1 MKTPLLKIVF
11 IAFLTLMSYFSLA
24 QSVTLTPEGAWVP
37 SMTTTARTALT
48 PTVGQLVFDT
58 TLGQFYFY
66 SGTDWTAIPLTTTAS
81 LTTSYVPRWNGSTFV
96 NSSMYDTGLRVAI
109 GATTFSNESR
119 LALGALSTD
128 EGGQLQLNSR
138 LGGSVAYHLDNYND
152 KFRLMTGINTA
163 SSEVLMAMTS
173 DGKMGVGT
181 ETPTEKLEVSGKT
194 KTTNFQ
200 MTNGA
205 TNGYLLQSDANG
217 NGSWVS
223 PSNLSLTETDPQV
236 ASSTTNYVPKWNGT
250 ALQDG
255 ILYDNG
261 TRVGIGTT
269 SMANESR
276 LALGAVD
283 DNEGEGGQLQ
293 LNSASSSTRAYYLD
307 NSNDVFRIM
316 SGTNTG
322 ATDLRM
328 KISSTGDVGIGLIGT
343 PRGKLDVDG
352 KTVTNNFQMT
362 NGATN
367 GYILQSDA
375 SGNGSWVANS
385 AAATTKIQ
393 DADGNTKVEVEQS
406 ANENKIRFTQNGT
419 EYHQFNKGTLE
430 FNNTGGSTYLGYAA
444 GANDSY
450 VAVKSNVGI
459 GANAL
464 QYATSG
470 GQNVALGCQSLQAL
484 TLGINNV
491 AVGNE
496 ALNKLT
502 VGYDNVA
509 VGFRALINNTS
520 NLNVAVG
527 KNAGYWN
534 TSGDHNTFLGAQAGE
549 SNTGSDNVFIGWR
562 AGWFE
567 EGSNKLYIANTATT
581 TPLIHGDFS
590 TKTLTVN
597 DYLATKYFKLTN
609 GATNGYV
616 LQSDANGNASWVNPT
631 SFATAETD
639 PQVASST
646 TNYVPKWNGTALQ
659 DGILYDKGTGI
670 GIGTTTVATES
681 RLAVGAAG
689 IEEGGQ
695 IQLNAGSLRFV
706 AYFLDN
712 SEDKFRIMSGTNS
725 GSTSTHLTITESG
738 NVGLGTQSPAEKL
751 DVQGKTKTTNFQ
763 MTEGATNNYVLQSDA
778 SGNATWVNPSTLTT
792 ASSNWTTSGTNQYSA
807 LSGNVGIGTT
817 SPTTKLHVSGNSTL
831 AGTVNFNNDWNIQTG
846 SDFWLEKNGTR
857 HLTVYGFDGATGI
870 ATATPKS
877 TLDVNGSVG
886 YKIST
891 QSGSTAVTLDNSAT
905 VWYFTG
911 SASIT
916 LPDASSCPNRYYK
929 IMNRNYGNRT
939 ISSFINHIGLPTTSI
954 SANSAIEI
962 ISDGTNW
969 LKIN

>member
-1 MKTPLLKIVF
+1 MNHKLLLTFLAITFFVTKTYAQFGFNSTGSTPDNSAMVDIVSTTKGMLIPRMTSIQR
-11 IAFLTLMSYFSLA
+11 IAISSPATGLM
-24 QSVTLTPEGAWVP
+24 
-37 SMTTTARTALT
+37 
-48 PTVGQLVFDT
+48 VFDT

-66 SGTDWTAIPLTTTAS
+66 SGTAWTAIPLSTTTS
-81 LTTSYVPRWNGSTFV
+81 LTNSYLPSWNSSTFV
-96 NSSMYDTGLRVAI
+96 NSSIYDTGLRV
-109 GATTFSNESR
+109 
-119 LALGALSTD
+119 
-128 EGGQLQLNSR
+128 
-138 LGGSVAYHLDNYND
+138 
-152 KFRLMTGINTA
+152 
-163 SSEVLMAMTS
+163 
-173 DGKMGVGT
+173 
-181 ETPTEKLEVSGKT
+181 
-194 KTTNFQ
+194 
-200 MTNGA
+200 
-205 TNGYLLQSDANG
+205 
-217 NGSWVS
+217 
-223 PSNLSLTETDPQV
+223 
-236 ASSTTNYVPKWNGT
+236 
-250 ALQDG
+250 
-255 ILYDNG
+255 
-261 TRVGIGTT
+261 GIGTT
-269 SMANESR
+269 TIANESR

-283 DNEGEGGQLQ
+283 DSEGEGGQLQ
-293 LNSASSSTRAYYLD
+293 LNSASSNTLSYYLD
-307 NSNDVFRIM
+307 NSNNVFRIM

-352 KTVTNNFQMT
+352 KTVTTNFQMT

-375 SGNGSWVANS
+375 AGNGTWVANS
-385 AAATTKIQ
+385 AAVATKIQ
-393 DADGNTKVEVEQS
+393 DADGNTKIEVEQS
-406 ANENKIRFTQNGT
+406 ANENKIRFTQNGI

-430 FNNTGGSTYLGYAA
+430 FNNTGGSTYLGYAS

-450 VAVKSNVGI
+450 NVVRNNVGI
-459 GANAL
+459 GANTL

-484 TLGINNV
+484 TGGLGNV

-496 ALNKLT
+496 VLNKLT
-502 VGYDNVA
+502 TGNENTA
-509 VGFRALINNTS
+509 VGFRTLYNNTS
-520 NLNVAVG
+520 NLNVAIG
-527 KNAGYWN
+527 RNAGYNN
-534 TSGDHNTFLGAQAGE
+534 TSGSNNTFLGSNAGYSSTGSSNVFLGYQAGFSE
-549 SNTGSDNVFIGWR
+549 TGND
-562 AGWFE
+562 
-567 EGSNKLYIANTATT
+567 KLYIANSSTS

-616 LQSDANGNASWVNPT
+616 LQSDASGNASWVNPATFSVGNWTTSGSNQYNALSGNVGIGTTTPSVKLDVSGTTSTTNLKITSGATNGYVLQSDANGNASWVNPT

-639 PQVASST
+639 PEVASST

-659 DGILYDKGTGI
+659 DGMIYDKGTGV
-670 GIGTTTVATES
+670 GIGTTNIASES
-681 RLAVGAAG
+681 RLAVDAAG
-689 IEEGGQ
+689 IGEGGQ
-695 IQLNAGSLRFV
+695 IQLNAGSLSFM

-725 GSTSTHLTITESG
+725 GSTATHLTINESG

-751 DVQGKTKTTNFQ
+751 DVQGKTKTTTFQ

-778 SGNATWVNPSTLTT
+778 NGNATWVNPSTFTT
-792 ASSNWTTSGTNQYSA
+792 TSSNWTTSGTNQYSA

-817 SPTTKLHVSGNSTL
+817 ASTNKLHVSGNSTL

-857 HLTVYGFDGATGI
+857 HLTVYGYDGSTGI

-886 YKIST
+886 FKISV

-916 LPDASSCPNRYYK
+916 LPDASSCPNRYYR

>member
-1 MKTPLLKIVF
+1 MLKHTTILFICTCWSYIVNAQMGVNTIGSAPDNSAMLDVSSTTKGLLIPRMTSTQR
-11 IAFLTLMSYFSLA
+11 IAIASPATGLM
-24 QSVTLTPEGAWVP
+24 
-37 SMTTTARTALT
+37 
-48 PTVGQLVFDT
+48 VFDS

-66 SGTDWTAIPLTTTAS
+66 SGSAWSTIPLSTTNN
-81 LTTSYVPRWNGSTFV
+81 LTSSFIPRWNSSTFE
-96 NSSMYDTGLRVAI
+96 NSSIY
-109 GATTFSNESR
+109 E
-119 LALGALSTD
+119 
-128 EGGQLQLNSR
+128 NS
-138 LGGSVAYHLDNYND
+138 
-152 KFRLMTGINTA
+152 
-163 SSEVLMAMTS
+163 
-173 DGKMGVGT
+173 
-181 ETPTEKLEVSGKT
+181 
-194 KTTNFQ
+194 
-200 MTNGA
+200 
-205 TNGYLLQSDANG
+205 
-217 NGSWVS
+217 
-223 PSNLSLTETDPQV
+223 
-236 ASSTTNYVPKWNGT
+236 
-250 ALQDG
+250 
-255 ILYDNG
+255 

-269 SMANESR
+269 TIANESR

-293 LNSASSSTRAYYLD
+293 LNSASSNTLAYYLD

-328 KISSTGDVGIGLIGT
+328 KISNTGDVGIGSIGT

-352 KTVTNNFQMT
+352 KTVTTNFQMT

-375 SGNGSWVANS
+375 AGNGTWVANS
-385 AAATTKIQ
+385 ATKIQ
-393 DADGNTKVEVEQS
+393 DADGNTKIEVEQS
-406 ANENKIRFTQNGT
+406 ANENKIRLTQNGT

-430 FNNTGGSTYLGYAA
+430 FNNTGGSTYLGYAS

-450 VAVKSNVGI
+450 SVVRNNVGI
-459 GANAL
+459 GANTL

-484 TLGINNV
+484 TGGLGNV

-496 ALNKLT
+496 VLNKLT
-502 VGYDNVA
+502 IGNENTA
-509 VGFRALINNTS
+509 VGFRTLYNNTS
-520 NLNVAVG
+520 NLNVAIG
-527 KNAGYWN
+527 RNAGYN
-534 TSGDHNTFLGAQAGE
+534 NPSGSNNTFLGSYAGHSSTGSSNIFLGYQAGFSE
-549 SNTGSDNVFIGWR
+549 TGSD
-562 AGWFE
+562 
-567 EGSNKLYIANTATT
+567 KLYIANSSTS

-659 DGILYDKGTGI
+659 DGMLYDKGTGI
-670 GIGTTTVATES
+670 GIGTTNIATES

-695 IQLNAGSLRFV
+695 IQLNAGSLSFV

-725 GSTSTHLTITESG
+725 GSTATHLTITESG

-763 MTEGATNNYVLQSDA
+763 MTEGASNNYVLQSDA
-778 SGNATWVNPSTLTT
+778 NGNATWVNPSTLIA

-807 LSGNVGIGTT
+807 LSGNVGFGTS
-817 SPTTKLHVSGNSTL
+817 SPTTKLHVSGNTTL

-857 HLTVYGFDGATGI
+857 HLTVYGYDGATGI

-886 YKIST
+886 FKISV

-916 LPDASSCPNRYYK
+916 LPDASSCPNRYYR